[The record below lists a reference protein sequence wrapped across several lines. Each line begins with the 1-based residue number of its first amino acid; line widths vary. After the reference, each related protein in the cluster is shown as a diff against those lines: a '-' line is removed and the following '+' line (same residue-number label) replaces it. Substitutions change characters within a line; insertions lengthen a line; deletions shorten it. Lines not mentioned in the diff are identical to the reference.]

1 MTSSPIWR
9 LAPGQ
14 RLQYR
19 CWDGECV
26 IYNDLS
32 GDTHVLGEFAIA
44 LLEELQAAAQPA
56 AQLAALFDLD
66 LDLDTDSGAPAAP
79 PASPSGELVTAVL
92 ADLAAL
98 QLVESIPC

>member
-1 MTSSPIWR
+1 MTSSPTWR

-26 IYNDLS
+26 VYNDLS

-44 LLEELQAAAQPA
+44 LLEELQAGARPA
-56 AQLAALFDLD
+56 AQLAGLFDLD
-66 LDLDTDSGAPAAP
+66 LDADPGAPAAP
-79 PASPSGELVTAVL
+79 PASPSGELITAVL
-92 ADLAAL
+92 AELAAL
-98 QLVESIPC
+98 QLVESVPC

>member
-1 MTSSPIWR
+1 MTSSPTWR

-26 IYNDLS
+26 LYNDLS

-44 LLEELQAAAQPA
+44 LLEELRRAARPA

-66 LDLDTDSGAPAAP
+66 LDLDSAAP
-79 PASPSGELVTAVL
+79 PVSPDCELVNAVL

-98 QLVESIPC
+98 YLVESAPC